1 MSVLE
6 HERPGVYSTY
16 DASAVVS
23 AGQATK
29 VIGVAAK
36 AVKGTEKEP
45 VTVTGYTAGVEAFGE
60 DAETPGMSTILRL
73 LFANGASTVVAVRVA
88 ENGELADYQAAFAAL
103 ADQDVQILVCD
114 SADVTVQQALRT
126 AGEEASA
133 SRRERIAV
141 VGGNGESAEE
151 LVERAAQLN
160 SERMVLVGPDA
171 LDSAGETISGV
182 FMAAAVAGVIA
193 SNRDPAVPL
202 NGAEVKGLGG
212 VAQTYSDN
220 EVDLLVRGGVT
231 PMESV
236 AGVLSPIR
244 GITTRTTTGE
254 AADTTWRELTTILI
268 VDDLIPSVRNSL
280 RSKFTRTKNTANILM
295 KNFVDFMFGSLLYW
309 LVGFGIMFGLGDFFG
324 TPHLMSLLFD
334 SNGLPDPASLP
345 TEGFLVFQTVFC
357 ATSAT
362 IVSGAMAER
371 TKFSM
376 YLVYTIFISV
386 LIYPVSGHWTWGG
399 GWLMNGEAGSFMTET
414 FGTTFHDFAG
424 STIVHSVGG
433 WIALVGAAILG
444 PRIGKYGKDGRSK
457 AIPGHNLTIAALGVF
472 ILWFG

>member
-1 MSVLE
+1 MKELMQISQAVIDALGEAGVQAMAAFPPERVKQYDGAVAAVSVGTAEGKAVGFCNYLGQVWDEEAGTVEELYGKQLEAVITVEIRAARASLCEEGCAAAAEVLLGGLPAGIRAGELNWEAISWEKATGMFLRRGGLRCQAVFTARSQEDGHRLFGLYIEGSCVYVSVLE

-29 VIGVAAK
+29 IIGVAAK

-126 AGEEASA
+126 AVEEASA

-171 LDSAGETISGV
+171 LDSAGKTISGV

-244 GITTRTTTGE
+244 G
-254 AADTTWRELTTILI
+254 
-268 VDDLIPSVRNSL
+268 
-280 RSKFTRTKNTANILM
+280 
-295 KNFVDFMFGSLLYW
+295 
-309 LVGFGIMFGLGDFFG
+309 
-324 TPHLMSLLFD
+324 HHH
-334 SNGLPDPASLP
+334 PDHH
-345 TEGFLVFQTVFC
+345 
-357 ATSAT
+357 
-362 IVSGAMAER
+362 R
-371 TKFSM
+371 R
-376 YLVYTIFISV
+376 
-386 LIYPVSGHWTWGG
+386 GG
-399 GWLMNGEAGSFMTET
+399 GHHLAGADHHFDR
-414 FGTTFHDFAG
+414 G
-424 STIVHSVGG
+424 
-433 WIALVGAAILG
+433 
-444 PRIGKYGKDGRSK
+444 
-457 AIPGHNLTIAALGVF
+457 
-472 ILWFG
+472 

>member
-29 VIGVAAK
+29 IIGVAAK

-126 AGEEASA
+126 AVEEASA

-141 VGGNGESAEE
+141 VGGNGESAEK

-280 RSKFTRTKNTANILM
+280 RSKFTRTKNTAQTRSAIRSQVIVELE
-295 KNFVDFMFGSLLYW
+295 KKKKAEIIDEYGDVTVTASEDDPTVC
-309 LVGFGIMFGLGDFFG
+309 LVEFSFAVAHGLNQIY
-324 TPHLMSLLFD
+324 L
-334 SNGLPDPASLP
+334 
-345 TEGFLVFQTVFC
+345 TVHI
-357 ATSAT
+357 T
-362 IVSGAMAER
+362 V
-371 TKFSM
+371 
-376 YLVYTIFISV
+376 
-386 LIYPVSGHWTWGG
+386 
-399 GWLMNGEAGSFMTET
+399 
-414 FGTTFHDFAG
+414 
-424 STIVHSVGG
+424 
-433 WIALVGAAILG
+433 
-444 PRIGKYGKDGRSK
+444 
-457 AIPGHNLTIAALGVF
+457 
-472 ILWFG
+472 